1 MIQNNEQN
9 EKMDDQKTTHE
20 KYTDVYVDF
29 LTQYKIQLSSSM
41 STKNILKGCV
51 FGVIVFVML
60 VVVVAFLVVV
70 WRAFDL
76 LKLNSSIETVTASAV
91 SIVSSFVTVI
101 VAILKLPQI
110 VASYLFNKEEDNL
123 MKEVISN
130 IQNYEIKAIEMDVK
144 RLTKTVAGSLGGEN
158 NVETIEQSSLETDI
172 ELEES
177 PNSNSREPSD
187 KTKANT

>member
-41 STKNILKGCV
+41 STKNILKGCF